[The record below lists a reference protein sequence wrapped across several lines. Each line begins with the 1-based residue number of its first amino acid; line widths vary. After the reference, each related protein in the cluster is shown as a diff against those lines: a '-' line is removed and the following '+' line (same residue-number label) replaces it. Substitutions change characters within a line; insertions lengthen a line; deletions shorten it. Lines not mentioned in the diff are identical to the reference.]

1 MRLQNTIDMDIQ
13 TKEDVKNM
21 VDTFYAKA
29 KEDDLIG
36 ELFVK
41 LLEGKWDSHMVKL
54 YSFWET
60 ILKIDN
66 SYVGHPVELHTTMH
80 ISKEMFDRW
89 VDVFVK
95 NVDDQY
101 EGTNAERAKLRAKT
115 MARAFYWKLKQ
126 MTQKA

>member
-1 MRLQNTIDMDIQ
+1 MDIQ

-29 KEDDLIG
+29 KEDELIG

-41 LLEGKWDSHMVKL
+41 LLDGKWDSHMEKL

-60 ILKIDN
+60 VLKIDN
-66 SYVGHPVELHTTMH
+66 TYLGRPVEMHITMH
-80 ISKEMFDRW
+80 LNKAHFDRW
-89 VDVFVK
+89 VEVFVK

-101 EGTNAERAKLRAKT
+101 AGVNAERAKLRAKT
-115 MARAFYWKLKQ
+115 MSRAFYWKLKQ
-126 MTQKA
+126 MAKQAQ

>member
-1 MRLQNTIDMDIQ
+1 MDIQ

-29 KEDDLIG
+29 TKDDLIG
-36 ELFVK
+36 EPFVR

-66 SYVGHPVELHTTMH
+66 TYTGHPVEMH
-80 ISKEMFDRW
+80 INMHLTKEHFDRW
-89 VDVFVK
+89 VEVFVK

-101 EGTNAERAKLRAKT
+101 TGENAERAKLRAKT
-115 MARAFYWKLKQ
+115 MSRAFYWKLKK
-126 MTQKA
+126 MAKHA

>member
-1 MRLQNTIDMDIQ
+1 MDIQ

-29 KEDDLIG
+29 KEDEQIG
-36 ELFVK
+36 DMFVK
-41 LLEGKWDSHMVKL
+41 LLEGKWDSHMEKL

-80 ISKEMFDRW
+80 LTKEQFERW
-89 VDVFVK
+89 VVVFVK

-101 EGTNAERAKLRAKT
+101 EGENAERAKLRAKT
-115 MARAFYWKLKQ
+115 MSEAFYHKLKK
-126 MTQKA
+126 MTK